1 MAIIPNFYI
10 LSTVDSFVEKGPK
23 VSFMTTLDRE
33 LFPTKMPQ
41 NRFGNEICPLRG
53 APHRGPGCYENEEK
67 TNFWYDI
74 EHKINSTKGYT
85 LGARTGPRLPKD
97 NIEPLSLM
105 STKLDLMD
113 SDTKINALQRQST
126 ALMFQTP
133 SPTAYQTTCTDLR
146 EFDRSNKPFL
156 VGADRFPVYRRDINE
171 VLPGPGVYE
180 HDIRRN
186 RQVQWHQSFGGTPI
200 MMPTIQVR
208 SIIDQNTEKLYSTK
222 EEKKYNRK
230 LAYMKLY
237 YE

>member
-1 MAIIPNFYI
+1 MAME
-10 LSTVDSFVEKGPK
+10 VEKGPK

-33 LFPTKMPQ
+33 LFPVKMPQ

-67 TNFWYDI
+67 TNFWYEI
-74 EHKINSTKGYT
+74 EHKINSSKGYT

-97 NIEPLSLM
+97 NIGTFFKSNTNPELR
-105 STKLDLMD
+105 D
-113 SDTKINALQRQST
+113 SDMKLNVLQRANT
-126 ALMFQTP
+126 TIGFQTP
-133 SPTAYQTTCTDLR
+133 SPTTYQTKCTDLM
-146 EFDRSNKPFL
+146 EFDRSKKPFL

-186 RQVQWHQSFGGTPI
+186 RRVQWHQSFGGTPI
-200 MMPTIQVR
+200 AMPTIQVR